1 MFNTH
6 VKISQIRIKIIKD
19 QELVLE
25 NSGFLMSLKRVD
37 RQREKREEIGVTT
50 CRWKINRRTRGG
62 DGKNLGGGPPVE
74 NLEL

>member
-25 NSGFLMSLKRVD
+25 NSGFLMSLKRVG
-37 RQREKREEIGVTT
+37 RQREKREEIGVAI
-50 CRWKINRRTRGG
+50 CR
-62 DGKNLGGGPPVE
+62 
-74 NLEL
+74 